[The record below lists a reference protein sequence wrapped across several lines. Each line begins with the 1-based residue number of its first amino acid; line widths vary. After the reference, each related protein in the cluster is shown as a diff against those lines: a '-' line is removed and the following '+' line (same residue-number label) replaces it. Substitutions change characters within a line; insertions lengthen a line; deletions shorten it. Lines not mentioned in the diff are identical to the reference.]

1 MFRISLDLL
10 IVIGSNRYSLPITLF
25 TKSYSNACLQL
36 LSQLFALTIRQYV
49 VLVLAS
55 NSQYAPV
62 QVLLWTGDAIWLHAL
77 AIKFYLTRY
86 LHISFIYTTGESPRN
101 TLILKRVIMP
111 R

>member
-1 MFRISLDLL
+1 MFTAIIS
-10 IVIGSNRYSLPITLF
+10 VV
-25 TKSYSNACLQL
+25 CL
-36 LSQLFALTIRQYV
+36 AIRQYV

-62 QVLLWTGDAIWLHAL
+62 QALLWTGGAICLHAL

-101 TLILKRVIMP
+101 TLILKRVIMT